1 MTNAIPR
8 ENSKIVAWCCL
19 VALFMPFAVRADFEV
34 YFLRHGETTWNRAK
48 LLQGAVAG
56 TVLTERGERMAEATA
71 AGMSAAGVSFDRVY
85 TSPYL
90 RARRTAEIVAER
102 GGFARPVDEPRIREM
117 CFGRYEGL
125 KYGRGRYVDDNQR
138 RFFEGEAG
146 YVPQGEG
153 AESFAQVQARIR
165 DFLARELK
173 PLDGKVK
180 RVLCVAHS
188 LVLKALVLEL
198 ADASAPASAKRTI
211 QPNCCVHVVKFAN
224 GRFTLGE
231 TGRVF
236 YDPTAFDGPNGPL
249 MVAHRG
255 DYPDCPEGCRRA
267 YSNAVARAN
276 DIVKL
281 DVNPSRDGVT
291 IMSHD
296 TGFGRTMGWDVR
308 IGDVDYAEILRH
320 EFLPKGN
327 CTHERAVTLPEALA
341 IIRCVPEF
349 WVDFKTFSPAFC
361 EQVLRQ
367 FDEAGIDCGRIMCAT
382 YTTKALEYLKA
393 NHPEI
398 RRVGHMH
405 FTSEDGRWTPSFDKG
420 IRCTP
425 AKDDE
430 PYSRELLQAIRG
442 YAKRLGLWGVNMCPD
457 PRAVTPELVRELKES
472 GLWVSIALIH
482 TGSQARTFARHG
494 PDCVVTRDVRTVRPI
509 MVAGA
514 RGNGK

>member
-1 MTNAIPR
+1 MTNAILR
-8 ENSKIVAWCCL
+8 RNSKIAAGCCL
-19 VALFMPFAVRADFEV
+19 AAFFVSFAARADFEV

-48 LLQGAVAG
+48 LLQGSVAG
-56 TVLTERGERMAEATA
+56 TVLTEKGERMAEATA

-90 RARRTAEIVAER
+90 RARRTAEIVAEK
-102 GGFARPVDEPRIREM
+102 GGYARPVDDPRIREM

-125 KYGRGRYVDDNQR
+125 KYGGGRYVDDNLR

-146 YVPQGEG
+146 YVPQGED
-153 AESFAQVQARIR
+153 AESFAQVQTRIR
-165 DFLARELK
+165 DFLEHELK

-198 ADASAPASAKRTI
+198 ADAAAPASAKRTI

-224 GRFTLGE
+224 GRFALGE

-236 YDPTAFDGPNGPL
+236 YDPAAFGGPNGPL

-255 DYPDCPEGCRRA
+255 DYADCPEGCRRA

-296 TGFGRTMGWDVR
+296 RGFRRTMGWDVR

-320 EFLPKGN
+320 EFLPKGG
-327 CTHERAVTLPEALA
+327 CAHERVVTLPEALA
-341 IIRCVPEF
+341 IVRSVPEF
-349 WVDFKTFSPAFC
+349 WVDFKTFNPAFC

-367 FDEAGIDCGRIMCAT
+367 FDEARIDHGRIMCAT
-382 YTTKALEYLKA
+382 YTIKALEYLKA
-393 NHPEI
+393 RHPEI
-398 RRVGHMH
+398 RRVGHMD
-405 FTSEDGRWTPSFDKG
+405 FQLKNDSWAPSFDRG
-420 IRCTP
+420 NLCAP
-425 AKDDE
+425 AKDGE
-430 PYSRELLQAIRG
+430 PCSRELLQAIRD
-442 YAKRLGLWGVNMCPD
+442 YARRLDLWGVNMCSD
-457 PRAVTPELVRELKES
+457 PKAVTPGLVRELKKS

-482 TGSQARTFARHG
+482 TDSQARTFAHHG
-494 PDCVVTRDVRTVRPI
+494 HDCVVTRDVRTVRPI
-509 MVAGA
+509 MAAGA
-514 RGNGK
+514 KGNE

>member
-1 MTNAIPR
+1 MRNVVFRGIGQ
-8 ENSKIVAWCCL
+8 IVAGCCL
-19 VALFMPFAVRADFEV
+19 AVLFVPFAVRADFEV

-48 LLQGAVAG
+48 LLQGSVAG
-56 TVLTERGERMAEATA
+56 TVLTEKGERMAEATS
-71 AGMSAAGVSFDRVY
+71 AGMSAAGLSFDRVY

-90 RARRTAEIVAER
+90 RARRTAEIVAEK

-125 KYGRGRYVDDNQR
+125 KYGGGRYADDNLR

-153 AESFAQVQARIR
+153 AESFAQVQARLR
-165 DFLARELK
+165 DFLERELR
-173 PLDGKVK
+173 PLDGNVK

-198 ADASAPASAKRTI
+198 ADASAPTSAKRTV

-224 GRFTLGE
+224 GRFMLGE

-236 YDPTAFDGPNGPL
+236 YDAAAFDGPNGPL

-267 YSNAVARAN
+267 YSNAVVRAN

-296 TGFGRTMGWDVR
+296 RGFGRTMGWDVR
-308 IGDVDYAEILRH
+308 IGDVDYAEILQH
-320 EFLPKGN
+320 EFLPKGD
-327 CTHERAVTLPEALA
+327 CAHERVVTLPEALA
-341 IIRCVPEF
+341 IVKCVPEF
-349 WVDFKTFSPAFC
+349 WVDFKTFNEPFC

-367 FDEAGIDCGRIMCAT
+367 FDEAGIDRGRIMCAT
-382 YTTKALEYLKA
+382 YTIKALEYLKV

-398 RRVGHMH
+398 RRIGHMD
-405 FTSEDGRWTPSFDKG
+405 FQLKDGLWAPSFDRG
-420 IRCTP
+420 NLCAP
-425 AKDDE
+425 AKADE
-430 PYSRELLQAIRG
+430 PYSRELLQAIAG
-442 YAKRLGLWGVNMCPD
+442 YAKRLDLWGVNMCPD
-457 PRAVTPELVRELKES
+457 PRAVTTEFVRELKKS

-482 TGSQARTFARHG
+482 TSSQARTFARHG
-494 PDCVVTRDVRTVRPI
+494 HDCVVTRDVRTVRPI

-514 RGNGK
+514 RGK